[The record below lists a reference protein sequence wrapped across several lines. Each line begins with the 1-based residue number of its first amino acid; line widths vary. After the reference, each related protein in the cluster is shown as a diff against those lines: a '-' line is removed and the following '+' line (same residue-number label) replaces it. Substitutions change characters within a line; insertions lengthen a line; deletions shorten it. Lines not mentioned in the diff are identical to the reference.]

1 MHPAK
6 SVIFFTT
13 SSGAGYGLL
22 FALIFGNIFSILPTY
37 SYFLLSGY
45 AFSFILI
52 GSGLL
57 SSTFHLGH
65 PERAWRALSQ
75 WRSSW
80 LSREGVL
87 ALVTFIPA
95 GIYAS
100 YLIFFSEEYFISVE
114 IIGIIA
120 TICCVSTVYCTAMIY
135 ASLKTVHAWSN
146 WRVPLG
152 YLLLSLTT
160 GCVFLSALM
169 LIWGYQAG
177 FISVLA
183 IVLLLISGIWKKS
196 YWQFLDGSKSASSPE
211 SATGLGEFGVV
222 RQFEGPHTEDNY
234 LIKEMGFVVAR
245 RHSVRLR
252 QLVYISGFFAPI
264 LLLMLSLLL
273 EGIGAAFAAG
283 FSAISIAIG
292 ILVERW
298 LFFAEAKHTVNLYYG
313 ATEA

>member
-6 SVIFFTT
+6 SVIFFTA

-22 FALIFGNIFSILPTY
+22 FALILGNILDTLPSY
-37 SYFLLSGY
+37 PYFLLSAY
-45 AFSFILI
+45 ALSFILI
-52 GSGLL
+52 GSGLM

-87 ALVTFIPA
+87 ALATFVPA

-120 TICCVSTVYCTAMIY
+120 AACCILTVYCTAMIY
-135 ASLKTVHAWSN
+135 ASLKTIHAWSN
-146 WRVPLG
+146 WRVPMI

-160 GCVFLSALM
+160 GCVILSALM
-169 LIWGYQAG
+169 LFWGYQAAY
-177 FISVLA
+177 IIVLA
-183 IVLLLISGIWKKS
+183 IFLLLFSAALKLS
-196 YWQFLDGSKSASSPE
+196 YWQFLDGSKSPSSPE
-211 SATGLGEFGVV
+211 SATGLGEFGDV
-222 RQFEGPHTEDNY
+222 RQFEAPHTEANY

-245 RHSVRLR
+245 KHSVRLR
-252 QLVYISGFFAPI
+252 QLVYIGAFFVPAI
-264 LLLMLSLLL
+264 LMTLSLLL
-273 EGIGAAFAAG
+273 GEIGAAVLAG
-283 FSAISIAIG
+283 ISILSMAMG
-292 ILVERW
+292 ILIERW
-298 LFFAEAKHTVNLYYG
+298 LFFAEATHTVNLYYG
-313 ATEA
+313 AREA